1 MKWRKTMRKNRTIS
15 KLLKLKD
22 NKKKEIEIE
31 VKKAADRV
39 DEEKSKLVSLEKD
52 FFDTLEYFNAKN
64 FEGSMN
70 VNNINSYYDFFSRIN
85 GRIDEQKKIHDHH
98 NMELRSLRNVLVDA
112 HKDKKVFEILND
124 RAIRRD
130 LKEKLAIE
138 QKEADFFA
146 ITRRLK

>member
-1 MKWRKTMRKNRTIS
+1 MRKNRTIS

-39 DEEKSKLVSLEKD
+39 DEEKSKLVNLEKD
-52 FFDTLEYFNAKN
+52 FVDTLECFNAKS
-64 FEGSMN
+64 FEGSMD
-70 VNNINSYYDFFSRIN
+70 VNKINSYYDFFSRIN

-98 NMELRSLRNVLVDA
+98 KTELRSLRNVLVDA

-124 RAIRRD
+124 KAIRRD
-130 LKEKLAIE
+130 LKEKLATE